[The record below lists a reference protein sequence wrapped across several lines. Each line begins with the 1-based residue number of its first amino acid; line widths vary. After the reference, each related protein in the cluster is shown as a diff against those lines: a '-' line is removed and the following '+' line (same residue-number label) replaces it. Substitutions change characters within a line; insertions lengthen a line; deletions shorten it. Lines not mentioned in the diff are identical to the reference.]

1 MAIKNIILLRTKGM
15 VVPCLLLIDSY
26 MKWLAVVMKHYLSS
40 GLLYHIMMVY
50 FSIIINRRLLRGIAK
65 GPPVVGCHCIQ
76 LSRYAAWTWHP
87 PSNGSIPIILSY
99 SSFKNFQL

>member
-1 MAIKNIILLRTKGM
+1 MVNDDNRIAIWPLKNIILLRTKGM

-50 FSIIINRRLLRGIAK
+50 FYDIIYRRLQRDIAK
-65 GPPVVGCHCIQ
+65 EPSLVGCHCIH
-76 LSRYAAWTWHP
+76 LS
-87 PSNGSIPIILSY
+87 
-99 SSFKNFQL
+99 